1 MTNAIN
7 TNATVQ
13 TRIYG
18 IGAALRCVAVVG
30 RDVRA
35 RHESKRDDLPAL
47 TGKRLH
53 PAHASFATPEP
64 SERETVE
71 SSASSPSSWLRSQ
84 TSAWQRPALPKA
96 AASAQPALAAAKA
109 AQADMYLPPAA
120 WASLVILRAI
130 SA

>member
-7 TNATVQ
+7 INASVQ
-13 TRIYG
+13 TRING
-18 IGAALRCVAVVG
+18 IGSALRCVAVVG

-35 RHESKRDDLPAL
+35 RHQSTRDDLPAL
-47 TGKRLH
+47 KGKRLH
-53 PAHASFATPEP
+53 PAHASFTTHTH
-64 SERETVE
+64 SEHETVE
-71 SSASSPSSWLRSQ
+71 SSTSSMSSRPWSQ

-96 AASAQPALAAAKA
+96 AAPAKA
-109 AQADMYLPPAA
+109 TQADMYLPPAA